1 MHHRTRYSAE
11 FKAKVA
17 LAAVSES
24 KTLAELAS
32 EYKVHPSQISNWKQ
46 ALLEH
51 VRASSSCVLDGML
64 AGHYQ
69 MPELVFV
76 AHSCPNWLKTGGCA
90 AKITN

>member
-1 MHHRTRYSAE
+1 M
-11 FKAKVA
+11 V
-17 LAAVSES
+17 LAALSES

-32 EYKVHPSQISNWKQ
+32 ACKIHFSQMSNWKQ

-69 MPELVFV
+69 MRELVFV
-76 AHSCPNWLKTGGCA
+76 AHSCPNWLQTGGCA